1 MISASSALP
10 SGLLYH
16 ARHWVS
22 EGQLRNWVEYLNM
35 SMFRDIL
42 INCHKEKLLEYDQ
55 MNRRAILSPSGLRYV
70 EANMSLEM
78 S

>member
-1 MISASSALP
+1 
-10 SGLLYH
+10 
-16 ARHWVS
+16 
-22 EGQLRNWVEYLNM
+22 M